1 MRITSIDI
9 VGYGKWSDAHFNN
22 IADFQVIFGENEA
35 GKSTIMAFIHSILFG
50 FPTRQQ
56 SIPRMEPKNGGP
68 YGGRLTLEDTRLGNV
83 IIERLKGK
91 ATGDV
96 RIYYGDGQIAGEES
110 LSEIIGEIDRNT
122 FEAIFSFD
130 IHGLQNIHQWKKKEF
145 EKYLLATGTTGSD
158 ALLKTAETLQKK
170 LDALFKPS
178 GRNPVINQQ
187 LKKVKESQQAFQEA
201 KKQNTKYELLLA
213 EKEAEIAR
221 QTELQVEKTAIRVE
235 LDTINTLQDLWPIYQ
250 EWKALEKKTLHTS
263 ETTFP
268 PDGIIRLEHLQLK
281 EKEWQNQLIQLEE
294 RQKNLINKNN
304 FEHSAFF
311 AENETEISYLVETYG
326 AYSERQVQLNNL
338 KQEIN
343 YYQTDAT
350 LVPKKW
356 TKELDKKILRM
367 KTIEQSNNQQQHDVQ
382 LELKLTQETAEKLQ
396 KKIDQIETN
405 MWENKKFQHEKE
417 KLNQQ
422 EKTPITKLAVSIGV
436 FMAALLVLIIFQSIW
451 SIAFVFI
458 AGLIS
463 VFIFLTSNKT
473 TPANNQQIL
482 TFLEQQKSRQE
493 WQQLLSEMD
502 IIASQIAHLE
512 ERQDRLNKAQ
522 YECTLELRGIFS
534 DLAMKEQ
541 PDENWETVIQNYK
554 ENSEKNQLAT
564 ELKIKLAPIEEK
576 QETYK
581 SRLNNLDLPTENNDL
596 EENISFLRQGLLFYR
611 NNLTENAKLAE
622 KMEQVTMQ
630 LDLVKQDLLLVEK
643 EKRDLLEQAKV
654 NNEEAF
660 RLAALRVK
668 EEQKW
673 RERLVLLE
681 AQLEPEKRTA
691 LKQFQNQAIIKE
703 KELQLEEALRKTEL
717 EQEKL
722 HASLAAK
729 NHEIRNLEE
738 GGTFAVLMQEF
749 YSQKSKL
756 QQLVEEW
763 TETKLALEILQ
774 KAMQS
779 LQEGKLPKTLRLAS
793 EYFSHLT
800 NGNYNKVY
808 LQDNRLQVESKEVV
822 IFFPEE
828 LSQATKEQLYLAI
841 RFALI
846 DVIHKDFPLPII
858 IDDGF
863 VHFDSSRML
872 QMMELLQQRKSTNQ
886 VIFFTCHQETRKYFS
901 SEDIRML

>member
-68 YGGRLTLEDTRLGNV
+68 YGGRLALEDTRLGNV

-213 EKEAEIAR
+213 EKEADIAR

-250 EWKALEKKTLHTS
+250 EWKALEEKTLHIS

-356 TKELDKKILRM
+356 TKELDKKILRI

-522 YECTLELRGIFS
+522 YECALELRGIFS

-581 SRLNNLDLPTENNDL
+581 SRLNNLDLPTENDDL
-596 EENISFLRQGLLFYR
+596 EEDISFLRQGLLLYR

>member
-56 SIPRMEPKNGGP
+56 SIPRLEPKNGGP

-250 EWKALEKKTLHTS
+250 EWKALEEKTLHTS

-356 TKELDKKILRM
+356 TKELDKKILRI

-451 SIAFVFI
+451 SIAFVLI